1 MIDSPLDCYE
11 TSVET
16 IVGTLIQLD
25 KAALSGRIEKAR
37 SVITQRLLEPI
48 GKPDH
53 NKEIGELR
61 DALHTLRSLQNIM
74 NTPRQ

>member
-25 KAALSGRIEKAR
+25 KAALPGRIEKAR